1 MALNVNRAVTDP
13 FYRYKM
19 PKLLAKVEGKGNGI
33 KTVVAN
39 MSEIAKSLERPPMY
53 PTKYFGCELGA
64 QTNYDARNERYIVN
78 GEHDAAKLQD
88 ILDGFI
94 KKFVLCPACDN
105 PETALSVRRN
115 QIHSKCKAC
124 GHAFVIDSRHRLST
138 YILLDGFIK
147 KFVLCPACDNPET
160 ALSVRRNQIHSKCKA
175 CGHAFVIDSRHRLS
189 TYILKNPPK
198 VEVDFSKDKQQN
210 GNGHVKEDDFS
221 VDSNGDKNS
230 SNDDDDDDWA
240 PEEDEAPNTKLAAGI
255 GKLVIDKDLDKSIE
269 ERLDMLHRFFVE
281 AKEKGTIGD
290 GKALAD
296 EAERLELKQKA
307 PLLLA
312 DVLLDQ
318 DIIKDGLA
326 QLKNNR
332 RVLLRFTL
340 GDKKAQRYLLGG
352 IEQLIMKHEAVLLPK
367 AAHIIKGLYDNDIC
381 EEEAI
386 LAWGDKPSSKYVT
399 KTQSKKII
407 QKCEAVLTWLREAEE
422 EDDDDESD
430 DEIDFDDRN
439 QKTSVY
445 AEKAKAEA
453 AKEIKVKVD
462 DGVEIDIDDI

>member
-33 KTVVAN
+33 KTVIAN
-39 MSEIAKSLERPPMY
+39 MSDIAKSLERPPMY

-64 QTNYDARNERYIVN
+64 QTNYDAKNERYIVN

-94 KKFVLCPACDN
+94 KKFVLCPACEN

-124 GHAFVIDSRHRLST
+124 GHAFIIDSRH
-138 YILLDGFIK
+138 K
-147 KFVLCPACDNPET
+147 
-160 ALSVRRNQIHSKCKA
+160 
-175 CGHAFVIDSRHRLS
+175 LS

-198 VEVDFSKDKQQN
+198 IEVDFSKDNKQN
-210 GNGHVKEDDFS
+210 GNGHVKEEDLG
-221 VDSNGDKNS
+221 VEANGDRNS

-255 GKLVIDKDLDKSIE
+255 GKLVIDKDLDKSLE
-269 ERLDMLHRFFVE
+269 ERLDMLHRFFVD

-326 QLKNNR
+326 QIRNNR
-332 RVLLRFTL
+332 R
-340 GDKKAQRYLLGG
+340 AQRYLLGG
-352 IEQLIMKHEAVLLPK
+352 IEQLIMKHEDILLPK
-367 AAHIIKGLYDNDIC
+367 APHIIKALYDNDIC

-399 KTQSKKII
+399 KTQSKKIV

-422 EDDDDESD
+422 EDDDEEETD

-445 AEKAKAEA
+445 AEKAKVEA
-453 AKEIKVKVD
+453 VKKEDIKVKTD
-462 DGVEIDIDDI
+462 DGIEIDIDDI

>member
-39 MSEIAKSLERPPMY
+39 MSDIAKSLERPPMY

-94 KKFVLCPACDN
+94 RKFVLCPACEN

-124 GHAFVIDSRHRLST
+124 GHAFIIDSRH
-138 YILLDGFIK
+138 K
-147 KFVLCPACDNPET
+147 
-160 ALSVRRNQIHSKCKA
+160 
-175 CGHAFVIDSRHRLS
+175 LS

-198 VEVDFSKDKQQN
+198 IEVDLTKDKQQN
-210 GNGHVKEDDFS
+210 GNGYVKEDDLA
-221 VDSNGDKNS
+221 VDTNGDRNS
-230 SNDDDDDDWA
+230 SNDDDNDDWA
-240 PEEDEAPNTKLAAGI
+240 PDEEEMTNTKLAAGI
-255 GKLVIDKDLDKSIE
+255 GKLVLDKDLDRSIE
-269 ERLDMLHRFFVE
+269 ERLDMLHRFFIE
-281 AKEKGTIGD
+281 AKNKGTIGD
-290 GKALAD
+290 GKALVD

-326 QLKNNR
+326 QLKSNR
-332 RVLLRFTL
+332 KVLLRFTL

-407 QKCEAVLTWLREAEE
+407 QKCDAVLTWLREAEE
-422 EDDDDESD
+422 EDDDEASD

-453 AKEIKVKVD
+453 AKAAEIKVQGE
-462 DGVEIDIDDI
+462 DGTEIDIDDI

>member
-39 MSEIAKSLERPPMY
+39 MSDIAKSLERPPMY

-64 QTNYDARNERYIVN
+64 QTNYDAKNERYIVN

-94 KKFVLCPACDN
+94 KKFVLCPACEN

-124 GHAFVIDSRHRLST
+124 GHAFIIDSRH
-138 YILLDGFIK
+138 K
-147 KFVLCPACDNPET
+147 
-160 ALSVRRNQIHSKCKA
+160 
-175 CGHAFVIDSRHRLS
+175 LS

-198 VEVDFSKDKQQN
+198 VEVDFSKDSKQN
-210 GNGHVKEDDFS
+210 GNGHVKEEDLG
-221 VDSNGDKNS
+221 VEANGDRNS

-240 PEEDEAPNTKLAAGI
+240 PEEDEAVNTKLAAGI

-269 ERLDMLHRFFVE
+269 ERLDMLHRFFLD
-281 AKEKGTIGD
+281 AKEKGTVGD

-318 DIIKDGLA
+318 NIIKDQMA
-326 QLKNNR
+326 QIRNNR
-332 RVLLRFTL
+332 KTLLRFTL
-340 GDKKAQRYLLGG
+340 GDRKAQRYLLGG
-352 IEQLIMKHEAVLLPK
+352 IEQLIIKHEAILLPK
-367 AAHIIKGLYDNDIC
+367 AAHIIKALYDNDIC

-386 LAWGDKPSSKYVT
+386 LAWGEKPSSKYVT
-399 KTQSKKII
+399 KTQSKKIV

-422 EDDDDESD
+422 EDDDEEESD
-430 DEIDFDDRN
+430 DEIDFDDRA
-439 QKTSVY
+439 QKKSVY
-445 AEKAKAEA
+445 AEKAKVQAGANED
-453 AKEIKVKVD
+453 IKVQGD

>member
-39 MSEIAKSLERPPMY
+39 MSDIAKSLERPPMY

-94 KKFVLCPACDN
+94 RKFVLCPACEN

-124 GHAFVIDSRHRLST
+124 GHAFIIDSRH
-138 YILLDGFIK
+138 K
-147 KFVLCPACDNPET
+147 
-160 ALSVRRNQIHSKCKA
+160 
-175 CGHAFVIDSRHRLS
+175 LS

-198 VEVDFSKDKQQN
+198 IEVDLAKEKQQN
-210 GNGHVKEDDFS
+210 GNGYVKEDD
-221 VDSNGDKNS
+221 VGLDVNGDKNS

-240 PEEDEAPNTKLAAGI
+240 PEEEEMPNTKLAAGI
-255 GKLVIDKDLDKSIE
+255 GKLVLDKDLDKSIE
-269 ERLDMLHRFFVE
+269 ERLDMLHRFFLE
-281 AKEKGTIGD
+281 SKTKGTIGD
-290 GKALAD
+290 GKVLLSFIQALAD

-307 PLLLA
+307 PLLLV

-318 DIIKDGLA
+318 DIIKDGMI

-352 IEQLIMKHEAVLLPK
+352 IEQLIIKHEAVLLPK

-386 LAWGDKPSSKYVT
+386 LAWGEKPSSKYVT

-407 QKCEAVLTWLREAEE
+407 QKCEAVLTWLKEAEE
-422 EDDDDESD
+422 EDDNDDSD
-430 DEIDFDDRN
+430 DDIDFDDRN

-445 AEKAKAEA
+445 AEKAKAETAKA
-453 AKEIKVKVD
+453 ADIKVKGD

>member
-88 ILDGFI
+88 I
-94 KKFVLCPACDN
+94 
-105 PETALSVRRN
+105 
-115 QIHSKCKAC
+115 
-124 GHAFVIDSRHRLST
+124 
-138 YILLDGFIK
+138 LDGFIK

>member
-39 MSEIAKSLERPPMY
+39 MSDIAKSLERPPMCVKASRSSHLD

-64 QTNYDARNERYIVN
+64 QTNYDAKNERYIVN

-94 KKFVLCPACDN
+94 KKFVLCPACEN

-124 GHAFVIDSRHRLST
+124 GHAFIIDNRH
-138 YILLDGFIK
+138 K
-147 KFVLCPACDNPET
+147 
-160 ALSVRRNQIHSKCKA
+160 
-175 CGHAFVIDSRHRLS
+175 LS

-198 VEVDFSKDKQQN
+198 IEVDFSKDNKQN
-210 GNGHVKEDDFS
+210 GNGHVKEEDLG
-221 VDSNGDKNS
+221 VEANGDRNS

-312 DVLLDQ
+312 DVLFDQ
-318 DIIKDGLA
+318 DIIRDGIA
-326 QLKNNR
+326 QIKNNR

-340 GDKKAQRYLLGG
+340 NDRKAQRYLLGG
-352 IEQLIMKHEAVLLPK
+352 IEQLIIKHEAILLPK
-367 AAHIIKGLYDNDIC
+367 AAHIIKALYDNDIC

-399 KTQSKKII
+399 KTQSKKIV

-422 EDDDDESD
+422 EDDDEEESNDEV
-430 DEIDFDDRN
+430 EFDDRN

-445 AEKAKAEA
+445 AEKAKAQATAED
-453 AKEIKVKVD
+453 IKVQGD